1 MIGSAKKKKNVK
13 VEFNSTFHLAM
24 SAVVIGEIDDDG
36 LRVYVSDAAIARADK
51 KLCGMSDCLCGG
63 TYRADARLVAG
74 DIPLYRLDWG
84 VYTTSRKDYYANR

>member
-63 TYRADARLVAG
+63 HIPGRRPFSRGRHPVISVGLGRLYH
-74 DIPLYRLDWG
+74 I
-84 VYTTSRKDYYANR
+84 T